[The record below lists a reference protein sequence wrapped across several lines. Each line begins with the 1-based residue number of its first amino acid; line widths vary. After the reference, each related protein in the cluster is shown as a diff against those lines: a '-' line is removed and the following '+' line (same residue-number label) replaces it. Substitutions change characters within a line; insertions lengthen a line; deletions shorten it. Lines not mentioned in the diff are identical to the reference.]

1 MRMRVGCEFQFES
14 GHPVTTVMLVA
25 PRSDGAHRM
34 VYESRWT
41 EPVLAM
47 HDFHDAFSN
56 NCWRMDI
63 PPGQSTVRYD
73 ALVDVSDDPDPRLP
87 GAFLISPA
95 LLPDAVLGFTLPSR
109 YVESDQVANEAWA
122 LFGNTAPTWERVQAV
137 CDWVHTNI
145 RYDPSAIVVH
155 GTARQLLD
163 RKVGVCRD
171 FALLVTAFCRALNIP
186 ARYTFGYLPD
196 LAGTTLDTP
205 MDFHAWSEVFI
216 AGRWFA
222 FDARHN
228 VPRVGRVVVGFGRD
242 AADVALTTS
251 YGALTLDSMQVW
263 AEEVAT
269 VPVAPAAETM
279 APAALPLAA
288 SHAAVAGRSAGA
300 GLERVHGVAR

>member
-1 MRMRVGCEFQFES
+1 MRMRVGCEFQFQS

-25 PRSDGAHRM
+25 PRSDGAHRL

-47 HDFHDAFSN
+47 RDFRDAFGN
-56 NCWRMDI
+56 NCWRMDVQ
-63 PPGQSTVRYD
+63 PGQSTVRYD
-73 ALVDVSDDPDPRLP
+73 ALVDVDNGPDPRLP
-87 GAFLISPA
+87 GAHLVPPS

-109 YVESDQVANEAWA
+109 YVESDQVANDAWA
-122 LFGNTAPTWERVQAV
+122 LFGNTPPTWERVQAV
-137 CDWVHTNI
+137 CDWVHANVQ
-145 RYDPSAIVVH
+145 YDPGAIMVH

-163 RKVGVCRD
+163 RRIGVCRD

-196 LAGTTLDTP
+196 AAGTTLDTP

-228 VPRVGRVVVGFGRD
+228 VPRVGRIVVGFGRD

-251 YGALTLDSMQVW
+251 YGALMLDSMQVW

-269 VPVAPAAETM
+269 VQAAPAVETI
-279 APAALPLAA
+279 ASPGTPLTGGRTISTGCA
-288 SHAAVAGRSAGA
+288 SGA
-300 GLERVHGVAR
+300 GPERVHGVAR